1 MEERIATLR
10 RILDG
15 SAYTVAL
22 CGSGMMEEGGFAGI
36 KGGDR
41 AYEIEQKYGYSTEE
55 MFASGFYTAR
65 PMQFFDFYREEMLKN
80 IPEATESGKVL
91 AQMERAGKL
100 QCVISSNIFE
110 QGRRAGCKNVIY
122 LHGSVYHNYCPKCG
136 REYPMEYLR
145 DAKGIPAC
153 ETCGFPIRP
162 GVYLFGEMV
171 DSGLLSRAV
180 DEIAKAD
187 VLLLLGTNLHSE
199 VFGNYIKYFGGKY
212 LIIIHKHSHYLDDT
226 ADMVFLDHPKNILPK
241 LGYGEADGNGGSAE
255 TSDEARK
262 NGN

>member
-22 CGSGMMEEGGFAGI
+22 CGSGMMEEGGFFAI
-36 KGGDR
+36 KAGDR

-55 MFASGFYTAR
+55 IFTSSFYTAR
-65 PMQFFDFYREEMLKN
+65 PMQFFEFYREEILKH
-80 IPEATESGKVL
+80 IPETTESGTAL

-100 QCVISSNIFE
+100 QCIISSNIFE
-110 QGRRAGCKNVIY
+110 QGKRAGCKNMIY
-122 LHGSVYHNYCPKCG
+122 LHGSVYHNECPKCG
-136 REYPMEYLR
+136 RKYPMEYVR

-153 ETCGFPIRP
+153 ESCGFPIRP

-187 VLLLLGTNLHSE
+187 VLLLLGTSLNSE

-226 ADMVFLDHPKNILPK
+226 ADMVFLDHPRNILPL
-241 LGYGEADGNGGSAE
+241 LGYGDAVEDAVSAKAGEDSEENG
-255 TSDEARK
+255 
-262 NGN
+262 